1 MPAAWGRRQG
11 RADEDKSIATK
22 LTVLFDSGGEEA
34 ENAVDGGGGSSS
46 GSNGDS
52 LWCADSRS
60 GIERN
65 EWERGRAVEEQVE
78 GDWWRNRA
86 EKDCGQRIWPV
97 S

>member
-60 GIERN
+60 GIGRN
-65 EWERGRAVEEQVE
+65 EWERGRR
-78 GDWWRNRA
+78 WRSKWKVIGGGIGRRRTVA
-86 EKDCGQRIWPV
+86 IGFGR
-97 S
+97 